1 MSEKKEIKPRL
12 FKVTAGTRYYD
23 KYFVIAYTAND
34 ALQMVMDQYKRAK
47 DYALNIKSVE
57 CLNFHTD
64 GMEEES
70 AIMILPECIRG
81 GLQNR
86 KE

>member
-1 MSEKKEIKPRL
+1 MSEKREIKPRL

-23 KYFVIAYTAND
+23 KYFVIAYTANE
-34 ALQMVMDQYKRAK
+34 ALQMVMDEYKHAR

-57 CLNFHTD
+57 CLNVHTD
-64 GMEEES
+64 GMDGES
-70 AIMILPECIRG
+70 DIMISPECIQG

>member
-34 ALQMVMDQYKRAK
+34 ALQMVMDQFARAQ
-47 DYALNIKSVE
+47 DYALNIQSVE
-57 CLNFHTD
+57 CLNIVDTYQSD
-64 GMEEES
+64 
-70 AIMILPECIRG
+70 IMISPECIQG
-81 GLQNR
+81 GLQN
-86 KE
+86 KII

>member
-23 KYFVIAYTAND
+23 KYFVIAYTANE
-34 ALQMVMDQYKRAK
+34 ALQMVMDEFKHVRN
-47 DYALNIKSVE
+47 YALNIKGVE
-57 CLNFHTD
+57 CLNVD
-64 GMEEES
+64 GEDYQS
-70 AIMILPECIRG
+70 DIMILPECIQG